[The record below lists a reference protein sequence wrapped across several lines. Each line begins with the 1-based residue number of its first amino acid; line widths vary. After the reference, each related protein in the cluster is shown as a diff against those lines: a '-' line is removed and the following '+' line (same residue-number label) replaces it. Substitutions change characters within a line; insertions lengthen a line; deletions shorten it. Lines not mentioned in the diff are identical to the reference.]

1 MGPWGRA
8 TSNGWQGTGSQQDTE
23 TDDQEVG
30 GKPGEKNLELR
41 EEEVFKEEERAICEK
56 CSLVVAH
63 DGDVPGQPFQEEVW
77 QNLIRGDRRGA
88 PILERGLAGGRVAR
102 AGAEDGRLE
111 SRAGALGETREILKA
126 KGLGFPRQE
135 GALTETLPEA
145 RGRQGQEPEAGGSS
159 CSEPLCSAP
168 GRGHNRLLRNEPL

>member
-56 CSLVVAH
+56 CCLVVAH

-77 QNLIRGDRRGA
+77 QKPDKRGQKRG
-88 PILERGLAGGRVAR
+88 PYSGEGFGWGQGSKSRCRGWK
-102 AGAEDGRLE
+102 
-111 SRAGALGETREILKA
+111 T
-126 KGLGFPRQE
+126 
-135 GALTETLPEA
+135 
-145 RGRQGQEPEAGGSS
+145 
-159 CSEPLCSAP
+159 
-168 GRGHNRLLRNEPL
+168 